1 MRRVRILSGLLLA
14 GIWLNA
20 GAADIVVGER
30 TISIP
35 VPQGYIELTPDMSP
49 YYESM
54 WAYVAASNHRYL
66 TLIQASKAGAM
77 RRGESVDVGR
87 YMNIETEKNLSRMSI
102 SAAQFDEFQD
112 VMRNQLLELTARVE
126 ERLPEITSAG
136 NASLSE
142 QFDADLAVDLGGL
155 VPLPIHHDT
164 DNAIASSMFLTV
176 SATVNGEDMGSDIL
190 SATMLS
196 LHVGDKVLFLYVY
209 GAQADLLWTRETA
222 GAWADRILAANRQAP
237 KQ

>member
-1 MRRVRILSGLLLA
+1 MQPVRILAALLLA
-14 GIWLNA
+14 GLCLDA

-35 VPQGYIELTPDMSP
+35 VPEGYVELTPDMSP

-66 TLIQASKAGAM
+66 TLVQASTAGAM

-87 YMNIETEKNLSRMSI
+87 YMNIETEKNLSRMSV

-112 VMRNQLLELTARVE
+112 VIRNQLFELTARVE
-126 ERLPEITSAG
+126 EQLPEITNAG
-136 NASLSE
+136 NAALSE
-142 QFDADLAVDLGGL
+142 QFDAELAVDLGGV
-155 VPLPIHHDT
+155 VPLPIHYDT
-164 DNAIASSMFLTV
+164 DNAIASSMFMTV
-176 SATVNGEDMGSDIL
+176 SATVNGEDMGSDVL
-190 SATMLS
+190 SATMLT

-222 GAWADRILAANRQAP
+222 SAWADKILTENRRPPAH
-237 KQ
+237 